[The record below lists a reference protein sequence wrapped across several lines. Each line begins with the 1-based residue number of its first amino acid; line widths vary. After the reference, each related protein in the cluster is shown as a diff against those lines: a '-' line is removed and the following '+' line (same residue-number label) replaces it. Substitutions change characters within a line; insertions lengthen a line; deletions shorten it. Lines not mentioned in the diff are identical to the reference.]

1 MVVAVFW
8 SRFGS
13 PTEEYASGTEEEIE
27 RMLDSGKPV
36 MLYFIERDV
45 PMSLIDAE
53 QISKI

>member
-1 MVVAVFW
+1 
-8 SRFGS
+8 
-13 PTEEYASGTEEEIE
+13 
-27 RMLDSGKPV
+27 MLDSGLSV